1 MEVELEKDLVNNV
14 YAESHAEILN
24 SNLENRVMTY
34 SIFTSGLHKGEL
46 IN

>member
-24 SNLENRVMTY
+24 SNLEKSSYDLFDFYKWAT
-34 SIFTSGLHKGEL
+34 
-46 IN
+46 